1 MLLGHCVGVL
11 TIPGMTAC
19 FGLNEI
25 IAKTLGLY
33 VVGSAGNDEKVEY
46 LKSIGFDDVFN
57 YKNGKIEEL
66 LRKHCPNG
74 INIYF
79 EVIGDKMLDMVFR
92 VANNFA
98 RIIACGMISQYNLS
112 KPQFIYNTVMIV
124 TKRIKFNGFIIMDH
138 LDFEE
143 KFLNDV
149 TPLLVDGK
157 VKYREDIVNGI
168 DNAPQALVNV
178 LKGKNFCKMVARI
191 ADL

>member
-1 MLLGHCVGVL
+1 QIVGQV
-11 TIPGMTAC
+11 
-19 FGLNEI
+19 
-25 IAKTLGLY
+25 AKALGLY

-46 LKSIGFDDVFN
+46 LKSIGFDDAFN
-57 YKNGKIEEL
+57 YKNGEIEEL

-74 INIYF
+74 IDIYF
-79 EVIGDKMLDMVFR
+79 ESVGGKMLDAVFK

-112 KPQFIYNTVMIV
+112 KPEPIYNTMMIV
-124 TKRIKFNGFIIMDH
+124 TKRIKFDGFIIMDH

-157 VKYREDIVNGI
+157 VKYREDVVNGI
-168 DNAPQALVNV
+168 DNVPEALVNV
-178 LKGKNFCKMVARI
+178 LKGKNFGKMVVHI